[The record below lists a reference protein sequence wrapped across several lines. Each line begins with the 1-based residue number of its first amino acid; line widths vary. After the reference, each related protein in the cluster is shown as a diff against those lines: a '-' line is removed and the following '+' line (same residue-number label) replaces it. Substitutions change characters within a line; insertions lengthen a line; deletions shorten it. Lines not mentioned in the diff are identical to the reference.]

1 MTLHIRQATS
11 ADSVLLSE
19 MGYRIYPAHFKHLW
33 KSESELS
40 DFLESEYSVAA
51 IEQSLRESGTS
62 WYVADLDQPI
72 GFMKLTWEAT
82 IPDTDIS
89 GVLLNK
95 LYLDPTKTSNHYGQS
110 MFSSVIELT
119 RSHGNKFLWLEVLEQ
134 NERARRFY
142 EKQGMRF
149 IKDTVFE
156 TASQRSVLKIMGMG
170 L

>member
-1 MTLHIRQATS
+1 MTLLIRQATS

-19 MGYRIYPAHFKHLW
+19 LGYCIYPAHFKHLW
-33 KSESELS
+33 KSESELN

-51 IEQSLRESGTS
+51 IEQSLRDSGTS

-119 RSHGNKFLWLEVLEQ
+119 RSHGKNFCGSRCLNRMNVPGDFMKSRGCGLSRIRSSKQ
-134 NERARRFY
+134 RRSGVY
-142 EKQGMRF
+142 
-149 IKDTVFE
+149 
-156 TASQRSVLKIMGMG
+156 
-170 L
+170 